1 MVVPRNSPTHSPSR
15 EKPVSKKN
23 LGMASVQWTGLKVL
37 YSGIPLSWASQVAN
51 GREPASQCRRRRRP
65 GFNPWVRKIP
75 WSRKRQPTPVF
86 LPRKSHDRR
95 AWQAT
100 VHRVAKS
107 QTCLSMSTWS
117 LERWYWWTY
126 LQGRNRVTDI
136 QNGPVDT
143 AGKEVVGNTE
153 RVLLTYTLSCIK

>member
-1 MVVPRNSPTHSPSR
+1 MVVSRNSPTHSPSR

-86 LPRKSHDRR
+86 LPGESFEQRSLAGYSPWGRKES
-95 AWQAT
+95 
-100 VHRVAKS
+100 
-107 QTCLSMSTWS
+107 
-117 LERWYWWTY
+117 
-126 LQGRNRVTDI
+126 
-136 QNGPVDT
+136 DT
-143 AGKEVVGNTE
+143 TE
-153 RVLLTYTLSCIK
+153 RLNTHRHMY

>member
-1 MVVPRNSPTHSPSR
+1 MVVSRNSPTHSPSR

-86 LPRKSHDRR
+86 LPGKSHRLRSLAGYSPWGRKS
-95 AWQAT
+95 WT
-100 VHRVAKS
+100 W
-107 QTCLSMSTWS
+107 LSMHAHTHNQYRWFFCD
-117 LERWYWWTY
+117 ERCCKILKTE
-126 LQGRNRVTDI
+126 LM
-136 QNGPVDT
+136 
-143 AGKEVVGNTE
+143 GKTG
-153 RVLLTYTLSCIK
+153 LSRPPKLCS